1 MSEVRKGTIKVKA
14 GNKKGFL
21 IVEDP
26 DQWYTANKEVIA
38 DLAKV
43 DKGDVVEIT
52 YVSKGAFR
60 NVSKIVKV
68 GGEEVKAET
77 KVTGFACE
85 ECGAKIDGKYKKCY
99 VCNKKA
105 KDNPKPEVTKTQ
117 VIDEPEKKS
126 TWTPGNYNKSN
137 YGSAEDVAGKEVGCA
152 ANCASSILTGA
163 GIGTTQID
171 VMQLWRQYF
180 NDILEHIRLNK

>member
-1 MSEVRKGTIKVKA
+1 MAAETRTGTIEYKA
-14 GNKKGFL
+14 GNKKGFK

-26 DQWYTANKEVIA
+26 GRWYTANKEVID

-43 DKGDVVEIT
+43 DKGNVVEIT
-52 YVSKGAFR
+52 YVSNGEFR

-68 GGEEVKAET
+68 EGGEEVKAET
-77 KVTGFACE
+77 KATGFACE
-85 ECGAKIDGKYKKCY
+85 ECGAKLKDGKYKKCY

-126 TWTPGNYNKSN
+126 TWTPGNYNNSEKTAQIQRGN
-137 YGSAEDVAGKEVGCA
+137 ALNA
-152 ANCASSILTGA
+152 AAASISGNLTGSDPDTIKEA
-163 GIGTTQID
+163 T
-171 VMQLWRQYF
+171 L
-180 NDILEHIRLNK
+180 ILASAYLDWLRIE